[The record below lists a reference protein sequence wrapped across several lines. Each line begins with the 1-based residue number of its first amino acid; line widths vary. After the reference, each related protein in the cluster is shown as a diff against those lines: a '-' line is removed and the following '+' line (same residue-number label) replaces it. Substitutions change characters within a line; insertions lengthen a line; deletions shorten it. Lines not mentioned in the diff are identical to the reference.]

1 MEQSSTKAEEVKKQN
16 IFTKKFHPNFLSAI
30 ERAYGTF
37 SLTEKTIF
45 SIIAIAV
52 FVLSITFFS
61 RLYGTML
68 VEVPSE
74 GGTYTEGIIGAP
86 RFINPLLAVS
96 DADRDLSTL
105 IYSGLLK
112 PTPEGNLVPDL
123 AESYL
128 ISSDNKTYDF
138 VLKDNLR
145 FHDNTPLTTAD
156 IEFTIKKAQDPLIKS
171 QKRSAWEGVTVNVID
186 AKHIQFVLKQPFA
199 PFLEN
204 ATLGILPKHIWKD
217 ASPDQ
222 FTFSV
227 YNIEPIGSGPYKL
240 KSLKENSLRAPIEY
254 RLVPFNDYTFGKAL
268 IKKLNIKLYSN
279 EVELVSAFENGD
291 ILSMGGVEPSIARE
305 YENNGTKVETAT
317 LPRVF
322 GVFFNQNQ
330 NEVLLNSTVRKA
342 LEMSVNRSE
351 LIEKVLKGYGI
362 EIDTP
367 FVPETKSEKIWSEE
381 SITKANELLEKNGWT
396 LNDETGIRE
405 KKSKDK
411 TTTLSFSLSTGEK
424 NDLKTTADILKEQWK
439 KIGAD
444 VSISIY
450 ENGDL
455 NQNIIRPRKFDAL
468 LFGEI
473 IGRDTDLYP
482 FWHSSQRNDPG
493 LNIAQYANIKTDK
506 LLDELRS
513 TYDATAKIGI
523 IEKINAE
530 MEKDIPAI
538 FLYSPEYT
546 YIPDPKAKAIDLGKI
561 SLPNERF
568 LDIHKWYKDTNKI
581 WNLFYDGTGKTL

>member
-381 SITKANELLEKNGWT
+381 SI
-396 LNDETGIRE
+396 
-405 KKSKDK
+405 KKQM
-411 TTTLSFSLSTGEK
+411 SF
-424 NDLKTTADILKEQWK
+424 LKKMV
-439 KIGAD
+439 G
-444 VSISIY
+444 
-450 ENGDL
+450 
-455 NQNIIRPRKFDAL
+455 
-468 LFGEI
+468 
-473 IGRDTDLYP
+473 
-482 FWHSSQRNDPG
+482 H
-493 LNIAQYANIKTDK
+493 
-506 LLDELRS
+506 
-513 TYDATAKIGI
+513 
-523 IEKINAE
+523 
-530 MEKDIPAI
+530 
-538 FLYSPEYT
+538 
-546 YIPDPKAKAIDLGKI
+546 
-561 SLPNERF
+561 
-568 LDIHKWYKDTNKI
+568 
-581 WNLFYDGTGKTL
+581 